1 MNICM
6 YGASSTDLDK
16 IYYDAAEHLGRRIAA
31 RGHGLVF
38 GGGAQG
44 LMGATARGLAAGGG
58 RIMGIAPRFFD
69 KPGILYKE
77 CSEFIFTDTMRER
90 KELMENLSDAFIMAP
105 GGIGT
110 YEEFFEVLTLK
121 QLGQLNK
128 PIAVFNV
135 NGYYDLLLRLLE
147 DTVSK
152 GFMKASC
159 LDIFGIL
166 DDADQMLD
174 YIERELVSP
183 PDLSH
188 LKNI

>member
-58 RIMGIAPRFFD
+58 RITGIAPRFFD
-69 KPGILYKE
+69 NPGILYKE

-135 NGYYDLLLRLLE
+135 NGYYELLLRLLE

-159 LDIFGIL
+159 LDIFGIF
-166 DDADQMLD
+166 DDADEMLD
-174 YIERELVSP
+174 YIEKEFVSP

>member
-58 RIMGIAPRFFD
+58 LITGIAPRFFD

-90 KELMENLSDAFIMAP
+90 KELMEKLSDAFIMAP

-135 NGYYDLLLRLLE
+135 NGYYELLLRLLE

-159 LDIFGIL
+159 LDIFGIF
-166 DDADQMLD
+166 DDADEMLD
-174 YIERELVSP
+174 YIEKELVSP